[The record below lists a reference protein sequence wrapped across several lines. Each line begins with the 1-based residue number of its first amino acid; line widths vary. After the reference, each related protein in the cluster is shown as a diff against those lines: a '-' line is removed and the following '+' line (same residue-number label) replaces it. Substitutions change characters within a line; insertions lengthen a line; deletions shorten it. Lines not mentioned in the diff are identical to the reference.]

1 MYLSSILIVLP
12 DRAVGYRHTPGPP
25 YLAHTVYISTLVT
38 TVKTDIRCLSQ
49 GLVVLFKKKCM
60 SMNIKSQQFPT
71 SIKGD
76 RCVLK
81 DTETIALVCPD
92 QKSKVSEYP
101 ERARNITLG

>member
-1 MYLSSILIVLP
+1 MLDAFLRVL
-12 DRAVGYRHTPGPP
+12 
-25 YLAHTVYISTLVT
+25 LF
-38 TVKTDIRCLSQ
+38 CL
-49 GLVVLFKKKCM
+49 KKKCM
-60 SMNIKSQQFPT
+60 SMNIKNSINQQFPT

-92 QKSKVSEYP
+92 QKSEVSEYP